1 MNIIQTFN
9 TFSCG
14 SRCPDRE
21 ARLRRSGFYLFM
33 TELYLPE
40 GQKPKKYIT
49 EYVDDLTRDLGL
61 GVHFHVV
68 YIRRVDYIGYTYY
81 DLWRKAL

>member
-1 MNIIQTFN
+1 MMNIIQTFT

-14 SRCPDRE
+14 TRCPDRE

-49 EYVDDLTRDLGL
+49 EYVDDLAREL
-61 GVHFHVV
+61 GVSFHVV

-81 DLWRKAL
+81 DLWRKVL

>member
-1 MNIIQTFN
+1 
-9 TFSCG
+9 
-14 SRCPDRE
+14 
-21 ARLRRSGFYLFM
+21 M

-49 EYVDDLTRDLGL
+49 EYVDDLTMEL
-61 GVHFHVV
+61 GVSLHVV

-81 DLWRKAL
+81 DLWRKVL